1 MYKGL
6 LQNYAQRRGL
16 GMPAY
21 DNESMGMDQATCF
34 KASVT
39 VGGQTFKS
47 PQFFSLLK
55 DAEHAAAKVAMEFFL
70 PEGNLEAM
78 LLSEEGRFYKN
89 LLCEMTQKEGLAL
102 PVYDTVSDGPSH
114 MPTFASRVEIEG
126 ERFQGSVMKTKKQ
139 AEDDAAKVAWTRLR
153 EPLCLGS
160 DDAAQRKNQSDPP
173 GGADISNSS
182 KLAEEIGGGGEPVPG
197 SYGRREP
204 SSPRSRGDDEISSA
218 SASVQGKYEF
228 TASEEES
235 STSAIRV
242 IVCPRKNNSQLP
254 AGARLLPFSDDMWM
268 AVRIE

>member
-153 EPLCLGS
+153 ERKLSRFSSRFQVIKINDVSPSLPPPLPPRGVIKMIPSQVTCFLS
-160 DDAAQRKNQSDPP
+160 IPMRNMQSPQSGQP
-173 GGADISNSS
+173 S
-182 KLAEEIGGGGEPVPG
+182 KRV
-197 SYGRREP
+197 SF
-204 SSPRSRGDDEISSA
+204 DHMVSSA
-218 SASVQGKYEF
+218 PVREGIA
-228 TASEEES
+228 
-235 STSAIRV
+235 TSFF
-242 IVCPRKNNSQLP
+242 N
-254 AGARLLPFSDDMWM
+254 
-268 AVRIE
+268 